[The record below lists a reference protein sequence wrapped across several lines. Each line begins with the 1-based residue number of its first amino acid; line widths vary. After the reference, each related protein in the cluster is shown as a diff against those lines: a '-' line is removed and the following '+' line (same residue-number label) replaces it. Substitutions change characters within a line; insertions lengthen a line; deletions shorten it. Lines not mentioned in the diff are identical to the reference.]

1 MLNVLTSLEL
11 GKKMDI
17 MEKFMKEKCGSRLCV
32 LEMESKKSFNTS
44 PPNGLQDL
52 YFQDCSFEQ
61 IDQETFELG
70 SCDYCSTMT

>member
-1 MLNVLTSLEL
+1 
-11 GKKMDI
+11 MDI

-70 SCDYCSTMT
+70 